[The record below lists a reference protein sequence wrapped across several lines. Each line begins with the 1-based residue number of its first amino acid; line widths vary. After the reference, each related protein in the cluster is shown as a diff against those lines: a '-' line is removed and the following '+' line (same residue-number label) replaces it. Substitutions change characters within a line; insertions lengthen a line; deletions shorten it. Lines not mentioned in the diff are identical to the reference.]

1 MIKETNIIEFAKHK
15 ISGGIHPQEF
25 KLLSNRKKI
34 THLSLSKEL
43 HIPVPHHL
51 KNKQLLI
58 SKGDPVSKGQP
69 LLSLKNNFSATI
81 VSQIHAPCDGFIE
94 AITEQSIG
102 HPSKLPQPVVII
114 KTSEQNEENI
124 ANHINPSS
132 FDGWIKLNPES
143 LVEKIHQAGIVGLGG
158 AVFPTHIKLNT
169 SINHVKTL
177 IVNAMECEPYI
188 TCDDRLLREHSEKVL
203 QGALISAKIVGAE
216 EILFGIEN
224 NKPEAIDCLALAIEN
239 FQKHADSKLFNFKIK
254 IIITKTKYPSGGEKQ
269 LIQLLTGK
277 QVPRNHY
284 PVSLGI
290 IVQNVATIYAIND
303 AITYGN
309 SLTHRLVTVTG
320 DLVEQAGNYWI
331 AFGTPLSHIVSML
344 KIDPDQISN
353 IILGGPL
360 MGQNV
365 SDLNIPTQKSTN
377 CIIFNTS
384 SSQHQQDKHLECIR
398 CGECESACPVD
409 LLPQQLYWF
418 SKSEQWEAME
428 NQHIFDCIEC
438 GACGYVCPSEIPL
451 VSYYQFAKSEIKHLK
466 AKQQQSDIAK
476 MRFENRERRLTRIK
490 LEREEK
496 RRKTAEAR
504 KLAAQKKAQE
514 KDTEADPEGKKS
526 AIQAALERVQQK
538 KENIQGKTNLE

>member
-1 MIKETNIIEFAKHK
+1 MIKETNIIEFARHN

-25 KLLSNRKKI
+25 KSISNQKEISRLPI
-34 THLSLSKEL
+34 SKEL
-43 HIPVPHHL
+43 YIPIPQNL
-51 KNKQLLI
+51 KHKQLLI
-58 SKGDPVSKGQP
+58 SKGDQVSKDQP
-69 LLSLKNNFSATI
+69 LLSLNDDFSTTT
-81 VSQIHAPCDGFIE
+81 VSQIHAPCDGIIE
-94 AITEQSIG
+94 DITEQPTG
-102 HPSKLPQPVVII
+102 HPSELARPVVII
-114 KTSEQNEENI
+114 KTNRQNEENLSNQI
-124 ANHINPSS
+124 GSS
-132 FDGWIKLNPES
+132 SLDDWTILNPME
-143 LVEKIHQAGIVGLGG
+143 LVKKIHQAGIVGLGG

-169 SINHVKTL
+169 SIKQVKTL

-203 QGALISAKIVGAE
+203 QGALISAKIIGAE
-216 EILFGIEN
+216 EILFGIED
-224 NKPEAIDCLALAIEN
+224 NKPEAIDCLALTIEN
-239 FQKHADSKLFNFKIK
+239 FQKHADSKLFNCRIK
-254 IIITKTKYPSGGEKQ
+254 IIVAKTKYPSGGEKQ

-277 QVPRNHY
+277 QVPRNSY
-284 PVSLGI
+284 PVSIGI
-290 IVQNVATIYAIND
+290 IVQNVATLYAIND

-320 DLVEQAGNYWI
+320 DLVKQAGNYWI

-344 KIDPDQISN
+344 KIVPDQISN
-353 IILGGPL
+353 VILGGPL
-360 MGQNV
+360 MGSRV
-365 SDLNIPTQKSTN
+365 SDLDIPTQKSTN
-377 CIIFNTS
+377 CIIFNAS

-451 VSYYQFAKSEIKHLK
+451 VSYYQFAKSEIKHLQ
-466 AKQQQSDIAK
+466 AKQLQSDIAK

-514 KDTEADPEGKKS
+514 KDIEADPDGKKS

-538 KENIQGKTNLE
+538 KENIQGKTSLE